1 MMDYCTRETTVCD
14 PEEVRTRS
22 VKNDIQQT
30 KKILFE
36 MQSILCDF
44 EAIVIGQRDEGDKP
58 KEANCI
64 CDDARIVAELAYTC
78 LQRVNRIKESIV

>member
-1 MMDYCTRETTVCD
+1 MLDYCARESTLCEA
-14 PEEVRTRS
+14 EEVRTRS
-22 VKNDIQQT
+22 VKNDIQET
-30 KKILFE
+30 KKILME
-36 MQSILCDF
+36 MQSVLCEF

-64 CDDARIVAELAYTC
+64 ADDARIVAGLAYSC

>member
-1 MMDYCTRETTVCD
+1 MDYCARESTICD

-22 VKNDIQQT
+22 IRNDIQEA
-30 KKILFE
+30 KKVLME
-36 MQSILCDF
+36 MQASLGDF
-44 EAIVIGQRDEGDKP
+44 EAIVTGQRDEGDKP

-64 CDDARIVAELAYTC
+64 CDDARIVAGLAYYC

>member
-1 MMDYCTRETTVCD
+1 MMDYCARESTLCEA
-14 PEEVRTRS
+14 EEVRTRS
-22 VKNDIQQT
+22 VKNDIQET
-30 KKILFE
+30 KKILME
-36 MQSILCDF
+36 MQLVLCEF

-64 CDDARIVAELAYTC
+64 ADDARIVTGLAYSC